1 MRFKKPRL
9 MSCPKQ
15 LGNVS
20 SPWVCPRAGI
30 TVAHSRCGLAGSYW
44 NGGCLRDRRLVGSKI
59 VIAQL
64 NLNRFLILKNHWKA
78 GSEVRDAVHMNFEIL
93 IPLEKYLVRSSSVKS

>member
-30 TVAHSRCGLAGSYW
+30 TVAHSLRGVAGSYW

-59 VIAQL
+59 LVAQL
-64 NLNRFLILKNHWKA
+64 NLNGFLILKHHSRA
-78 GSEVRDAVHMNFEIL
+78 GSEARDAVIMNFEIL

>member
-1 MRFKKPRL
+1 

-20 SPWVCPRAGI
+20 LPWVCPRAGVA
-30 TVAHSRCGLAGSYW
+30 VAHSRCPGGFVLEY
-44 NGGCLRDRRLVGSKI
+44 GGCLRDRRLVGSKI
-59 VIAQL
+59 IIAQL

>member
-1 MRFKKPRL
+1 MRWRTPD
-9 MSCPKQ
+9 
-15 LGNVS
+15 
-20 SPWVCPRAGI
+20 A
-30 TVAHSRCGLAGSYW
+30 LAGSYW

-93 IPLEKYLVRSSSVKS
+93 IPLEKYLVRSSSVKMMNVD